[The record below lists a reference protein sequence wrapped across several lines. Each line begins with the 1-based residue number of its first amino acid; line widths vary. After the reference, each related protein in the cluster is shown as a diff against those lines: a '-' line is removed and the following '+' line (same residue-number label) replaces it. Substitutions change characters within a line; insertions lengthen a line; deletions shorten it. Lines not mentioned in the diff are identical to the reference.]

1 MNIDD
6 IRRKF
11 PQYDD
16 IPDAQ
21 LLSAVHRKFYAD
33 MPADEFMARIGQKPV
48 EQQEPPRRTLTEEAG
63 RQAALAGRSVV
74 TGLTSLPNI
83 VGDAANTAI
92 NYGIR
97 GINALGGNVPEL
109 PLPSAKTQELMTRAG
124 VPVPETGAEKF
135 TSAVNSAVT
144 GFGPWVKGAQ
154 MAGAAAQQT
163 PMLRAMLTQPMAET
177 AAVATGAGA
186 SNVVEQ
192 SGGGPAWQAA
202 AGALT
207 PMAMGGAAGAVK
219 TAGRTVN
226 EIRRPLTQKGAEQ
239 IAADTVGRL
248 VQDKSSALANLRKYN
263 TTPGVGVPGS
273 KPTAA
278 AVAGDYGLAGAEQ
291 LLARGDNNPLFAVRQ
306 AQNNAARLD
315 DLAKLNATEKAVA
328 FYTNKRDTITA
339 PLRDAAFDNA
349 QAPVNYIPV
358 AEKIAALSS
367 TAAGGKAES
376 QRALEWLAK
385 RLGKY
390 NEEGRIDPRNAYA
403 LYQDIG
409 DLVAGRVV
417 DGNGSA
423 LRLAGGLANEVKKE
437 LGREIERSA
446 PGFQKYLAHYA
457 RLSKPIDRLQTI
469 TERLGGQDLTRVTNA
484 TPMVTGDGAGFAL
497 SQAKMRNAAADIG
510 KETRLAPRQS
520 DVLSRVTGELN
531 ADTFASRGGKQPGSD
546 TYQNIASANFVRRML
561 GDTLAESGI
570 GRAVQGPLNLV
581 NRPFESRVNDLVT
594 KAFLD
599 PKYMEELLRKA
610 RTSRGNPTLTGLLDY
625 STPRMAGGLLG
636 SVLQ

>member
-16 IPDAQ
+16 IPDAE
-21 LLSAVHRKFYAD
+21 LLAAVHRKFYAD
-33 MPADEFMARIGQKPV
+33 MPADEFMARLGQKPV
-48 EQQEPPRRTLTEEAG
+48 EQQEPPRRTMTEEAG

-74 TGLTSLPNI
+74 TGLTALPNI
-83 VGDAANTAI
+83 VGDAANAAI

-97 GINALGGNVPEL
+97 GVNALGGNVPEL

-124 VPVPETGAEKF
+124 VPVPETAAEKF

-192 SGGGPAWQAA
+192 AGGGPAWQAA

-207 PMAMGGAAGAVK
+207 PMAMGGAVGAVQ

-248 VQDKSSALANLRKYN
+248 VQDKSTALTNLGKYN

-349 QAPVNYIPV
+349 QGPVNYIPV

-390 NEEGRIDPRNAYA
+390 NEEGRVDPRNAYA

-497 SQAKMRNAAADIG
+497 SQAKMRNAVADIG